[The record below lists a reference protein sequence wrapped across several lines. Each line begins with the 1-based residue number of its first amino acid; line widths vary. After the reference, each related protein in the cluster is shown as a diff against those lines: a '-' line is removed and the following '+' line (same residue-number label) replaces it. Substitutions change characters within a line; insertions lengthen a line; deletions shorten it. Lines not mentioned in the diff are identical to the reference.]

1 MDKKPEKM
9 VPEVRFKG
17 FTDDWEQRKL
27 GESLS
32 LLKDGTHGSYESVQ
46 QGAWLLSAKNI
57 INNRVVITSNDR
69 KISENDFKKIHDKF
83 QLRKGDVL
91 LTIVGTIGRSAIL
104 KEANKL
110 TFQRSVAYLRP
121 DENILTSSDFLF
133 SLSKSSNFQNQLK
146 KRTVISAQPGI
157 YLSDIDKLNITIPE
171 IKKEQ
176 DKIASII
183 ITIDNILSLQQRK
196 LEQLK
201 QLKKA
206 MLQQLFVDK
215 NSKQPNLRFKNF
227 NSDWKQRKLKNISK
241 RILRKNSDLQSLLPL
256 TISAQDG
263 LVDQTLYFNK
273 QVASKQLKNYLLL
286 YNGDFAYNKSYSV
299 GYPYGAIKR
308 LDKYKQGVLSTL
320 YIAFKPTNIN
330 SDFLQHYYDTDKWYR
345 EIYRNAAEGARNH
358 GLLNISANDFF
369 NSKLVTPSDN
379 EEQLKIAKIINL
391 FNHLITLRQ
400 DNLTQL
406 TTLKKYL
413 DRKSVV

>member
-1 MDKKPEKM
+1 MGK
-9 VPEVRFKG
+9 
-17 FTDDWEQRKL
+17 
-27 GESLS
+27 SLS

-121 DENILTSSDFLF
+121 DENILTSSNFLF

-171 IKKEQ
+171 LKEEQ

-215 NSKQPNLRFKNF
+215 NNKQPTLRFKNF
-227 NSDWKQRKLKNISK
+227 KGDWKQHRLGEISTKVTTKNQSNASLPVFTNSAKDGIVNQEKFFDKQIANNTSNYYVVNNNDFVYNPRISK
-241 RILRKNSDLQSLLPL
+241 NAPFGPIRRNTLNKTGIMSPLYYIFSLSHNTDENFLSFYFLSSKWYKFMYENGDSGARSDRFAIKDKVFQQMPIKLPL
-256 TISAQDG
+256 IIEQTEIGKFLNYVNILISLQ
-263 LVDQTLYFNK
+263 QTK
-273 QVASKQLKNYLLL
+273 
-286 YNGDFAYNKSYSV
+286 
-299 GYPYGAIKR
+299 
-308 LDKYKQGVLSTL
+308 
-320 YIAFKPTNIN
+320 
-330 SDFLQHYYDTDKWYR
+330 
-345 EIYRNAAEGARNH
+345 
-358 GLLNISANDFF
+358 
-369 NSKLVTPSDN
+369 
-379 EEQLKIAKIINL
+379 
-391 FNHLITLRQ
+391 
-400 DNLTQL
+400 LTQL

-413 DRKSVV
+413 LQKMFI

>member
-1 MDKKPEKM
+1 MMADIKRK
-9 VPEVRFKG
+9 VPNLRFKG
-17 FTDDWEQRKL
+17 FTDDWEQHKL
-27 GESLS
+27 GKSLS

-121 DENILTSSDFLF
+121 DENILTSSNFLF

-171 IKKEQ
+171 LKEEQ

-196 LEQLK
+196 LDLLK
-201 QLKKA
+201 QLKKGF
-206 MLQQLFVDK
+206 LQKMFADK
-215 NSKQPNLRFKNF
+215 DSKRPVLQFKIF
-227 NSDWKQRKLKNISK
+227 HDDWEQRKLGDLIKEFSIKSKIEDEYKVLSSTNSGMKFREGRVTGTSNLGYKIIKNGDLVLSPQNLWLGNININNIGKGLVSPSYK
-241 RILRKNSDLQSLLPL
+241 TFKLINIDSSFINPQLRTQKMLEEYKNSSTQGASVVRRNLEIDSFYQIKIFVPTISEQEKIGSFFQRLDNTIVLQHQKLAKCQSVKKSLLQQMF
-256 TISAQDG
+256 I
-263 LVDQTLYFNK
+263 
-273 QVASKQLKNYLLL
+273 
-286 YNGDFAYNKSYSV
+286 
-299 GYPYGAIKR
+299 
-308 LDKYKQGVLSTL
+308 
-320 YIAFKPTNIN
+320 
-330 SDFLQHYYDTDKWYR
+330 
-345 EIYRNAAEGARNH
+345 
-358 GLLNISANDFF
+358 
-369 NSKLVTPSDN
+369 
-379 EEQLKIAKIINL
+379 
-391 FNHLITLRQ
+391 
-400 DNLTQL
+400 
-406 TTLKKYL
+406 
-413 DRKSVV
+413 

>member
-196 LEQLK
+196 LEQLR
-201 QLKKA
+201 QLKIFT
-206 MLQQLFVDK
+206 LQRMFIDK
-215 NSKQPNLRFKNF
+215 DCKQPILRFKNF
-227 NSDWKQRKLKNISK
+227 KDNWLPHKFNDIANTFSGGTPAISNKDYYGGNIPFIRSAEINKNTTQLHLTPDGLKNS
-241 RILRKNSDLQSLLPL
+241 
-256 TISAQDG
+256 SAKFIKKG
-263 LVDQTLYFNK
+263 T
-273 QVASKQLKNYLLL
+273 LL
-286 YNGDFAYNKSYSV
+286 YAL
-299 GYPYGAIKR
+299 YGATSGEVGIAQIDGAINQAVMAITLKKDNVYFIKTWLIKNKR
-308 LDKYKQGVLSTL
+308 KIISTYLQGGQGNLS
-320 YIAFKPTNIN
+320 
-330 SDFLQHYYDTDKWYR
+330 
-345 EIYRNAAEGARNH
+345 
-358 GLLNISANDFF
+358 
-369 NSKLVTPSDN
+369 
-379 EEQLKIAKIINL
+379 AKIVK
-391 FNHLITLRQ
+391 HLKLSLPKIEEEKLISITIMKIDSLIKLQ
-400 DNLTQL
+400 QSKIDDLVN
-406 TTLKKYL
+406 LKKYL
-413 DRKSVV
+413 LQKLFI

>member
-1 MDKKPEKM
+1 MDKKPEKL

-17 FTDDWEQRKL
+17 FTDDWEQHKL
-27 GESLS
+27 GKSLS

-121 DENILTSSDFLF
+121 DENILTSSNFLF

-171 IKKEQ
+171 LKEEQ

-196 LEQLK
+196 LKQLK
-201 QLKKA
+201 QLKTA

-215 NSKQPNLRFKNF
+215 NNKQPNLRFKNF
-227 NSDWKQRKLKNISK
+227 KGDWEQQRLEEVAQVTMGQSPSSRNYTNNPNDYVLVQGNTDLKSNKISP
-241 RILRKNSDLQSLLPL
+241 RIWTKEI
-256 TISAQDG
+256 T
-263 LVDQTLYFNK
+263 K
-273 QVASKQLKNYLLL
+273 QVRKGEFIMTVRAPVGYLAMANMDAVIGRGVAAIDGNKYLYYLL
-286 YNGDFAYNKSYSV
+286 
-299 GYPYGAIKR
+299 
-308 LDKYKQGVLSTL
+308 QT
-320 YIAFKPTNIN
+320 
-330 SDFLQHYYDTDKWYR
+330 KW
-345 EIYRNAAEGARNH
+345 A
-358 GLLNISANDFF
+358 
-369 NSKLVTPSDN
+369 
-379 EEQLKIAKIINL
+379 
-391 FNHLITLRQ
+391 
-400 DNLTQL
+400 
-406 TTLKKYL
+406 
-413 DRKSVV
+413 

>member
-133 SLSKSSNFQNQLK
+133 SLSKSYNFQNQLK

-196 LEQLK
+196 LEQL
-201 QLKKA
+201 
-206 MLQQLFVDK
+206 
-215 NSKQPNLRFKNF
+215 R
-227 NSDWKQRKLKNISK
+227 
-241 RILRKNSDLQSLLPL
+241 
-256 TISAQDG
+256 
-263 LVDQTLYFNK
+263 
-273 QVASKQLKNYLLL
+273 
-286 YNGDFAYNKSYSV
+286 
-299 GYPYGAIKR
+299 
-308 LDKYKQGVLSTL
+308 
-320 YIAFKPTNIN
+320 
-330 SDFLQHYYDTDKWYR
+330 
-345 EIYRNAAEGARNH
+345 
-358 GLLNISANDFF
+358 
-369 NSKLVTPSDN
+369 
-379 EEQLKIAKIINL
+379 QLKI
-391 FNHLITLRQ
+391 FTLQRMFIDKDCKQ
-400 DNLTQL
+400 PILRFPKCQFKL
-406 TTLKKYL
+406 EKK
-413 DRKSVV
+413 